1 MIKSLLS
8 LCVYLYKQL
17 QERARVAE
25 KEKAEAEKILQVKR
39 AEGEEDGVQ
48 VLGRAW
54 YSSRAPGH
62 CWRLEDSV
70 LVFSENVSGTCAKN
84 VMDMDMDMD
93 IVLVTRY
100 FDTTKDIGASSKS
113 TSVFIP
119 HGPGAVKDVA
129 SQIRE
134 GLLQALNA

>member
-8 LCVYLYKQL
+8 LCVYVYKQL
-17 QERARVAE
+17 QERGLHAE

-54 YSSRAPGH
+54 DSSRAPGH

-84 VMDMDMDMD
+84 VMD
-93 IVLVTRY
+93 IVLATHY
-100 FDTTKDIGASSKS
+100 FDTMKDIGASSKS